1 VREALAAIR
10 TLCRAILP
18 IDIDAHA
25 EALRIAAHY
34 GLVIY
39 DERVVVAALRAS
51 RGVLRAEDMQDGLVV
66 DERVRIV
73 NPFR

>member
-34 GLVIY
+34 GLAI
-39 DERVVVAALRAS
+39 
-51 RGVLRAEDMQDGLVV
+51 
-66 DERVRIV
+66 
-73 NPFR
+73 